1 MDCEY
6 DPVYTFWVLVPVPNP
21 TANAREISG
30 KQVPNTTKLNVP
42 KYQLETNPHYAAGV
56 ILYHVFVTLRE
67 GF

>member
-1 MDCEY
+1 M
-6 DPVYTFWVLVPVPNP
+6 PVPKP

-30 KQVPNTTKLNVP
+30 KQDPNTSKLNVP